1 MKIKNCRICS
11 GYLYDN
17 PIFTLKNMPKSAQYL
32 PTEKD
37 LGVDLEVCQCS
48 KCGLV
53 QLNNEPVP
61 YYKEVIRATDVSE
74 EMKTFRRKQFKS
86 FIKEFKLFSL
96 DLFLIIF
103 VADKL

>member
-37 LGVDLEVCQCS
+37 LGVDLEVVN
-48 KCGLV
+48 V
-53 QLNNEPVP
+53 QSAV
-61 YYKEVIRATDVSE
+61 
-74 EMKTFRRKQFKS
+74 
-86 FIKEFKLFSL
+86 
-96 DLFLIIF
+96 
-103 VADKL
+103 